1 MSPNDPSGIS
11 AALTAERTALV
22 SFITLLE
29 REQSMLVGN
38 GINQLLE
45 LSEQKSSDA
54 LCLNK
59 LAEARHTL
67 LQKNIPGLSAD
78 TIHAWLAAHSPQSLV
93 VWRGVRALAERAQK
107 INRINGKLIKMK
119 LHHNQQSLAVLS
131 NAVNRA
137 NLYGADGQ
145 PNLSLGSG
153 RSLGS
158 G

>member
-1 MSPNDPSGIS
+1 MLATLSAER
-11 AALTAERTALV
+11 AALVRFVA
-22 SFITLLE
+22 LLE

-38 GINQLLE
+38 GVNQLLE
-45 LSEQKSSDA
+45 LSEQKSGDA
-54 LCLNK
+54 LCLNE

-67 LQKNIPGLSAD
+67 LQKNIPGLSVDA
-78 TIHAWLAAHSPQSLV
+78 IQPWLAAHSPQSLV
-93 VWRGVRALAERAQK
+93 VWRGVCALAARAQK
-107 INRINGKLIKMK
+107 INRTNGELIKMK
-119 LHHNQQSLAVLS
+119 LRHNQQSLAVLS
-131 NAVNRA
+131 NAVNKA